1 MRNNPILLPAREAFI
16 VNIEQPLIYIGAL
29 ETNYHSLILDLNNL
43 KILET
48 YTDSTQ
54 LEQFGEKGRAGV
66 IIAELKTKTPLLRLE
81 EVLGYFQVPA
91 SRHHL
96 KVLID
101 KKFINRELFLADVK
115 QIEKIEYL
123 EVTQQDI
130 LLSPFYKNEWV
141 LGEKYLNIVTKD

>member
-1 MRNNPILLPAREAFI
+1 M
-16 VNIEQPLIYIGAL
+16 
-29 ETNYHSLILDLNNL
+29 ILDLNNL

>member
-1 MRNNPILLPAREAFI
+1 MD
-16 VNIEQPLIYIGAL
+16 IEQPLIFIGTL
-29 ETNYHSLILDLNNL
+29 ETSYNSLILDLNNL

-48 YTDSTQ
+48 YTDWIQ

-66 IIAELKTKTPLLRLE
+66 IIAELKNQTPLLRLE
-81 EVLGYFQVPA
+81 EVLDYFQVPA
-91 SRHHL
+91 SRRHL

-101 KKFINRELFLADVK
+101 KKFIDRELFLADVK
-115 QIEKIEYL
+115 QIKIIEYL

-141 LGEKYLNIVTKD
+141 LGEKYLNLVTKD